1 MIFYPNSEKI
11 NQILKRGEIL
21 EADYLDTVNKIIS
34 DVRKFGDKTLKDLT
48 LRFDK
53 YDLDNKFYFE
63 KEELKKFYDEIPED
77 LKLAFNKAKENIE
90 NFHKTQLEK
99 TYLIESDGAVLG
111 QKISPIDSVS
121 VYVPGG
127 KASYPSTV
135 LMNVIPAK
143 VAGVNRVVMTTPA
156 SNGEINKLV
165 LGVAYLAG
173 VDRVYLLGG
182 AQAIAAVAFGTDT
195 VEKVD
200 KIVGPGNIYV
210 ALAKKLVFGFVDID
224 MIAGPSEIL
233 IIADESANPK
243 FVAADMLSQA
253 EHDELA
259 SAITITWDKDLA
271 NKIKEELTVQL
282 NNLKRSEI
290 AQKSLEKFGG
300 ILLVKDVE
308 EAVKFAN
315 MVAPEHLELSVQNPF
330 ELLYKIKHAGA
341 IFMGHFTPEA
351 IGDYFAGPNHTL
363 PTGGTARFF
372 SPLGVYDFM
381 KKSSII
387 NCSKEYVK
395 KFGDMI
401 IKMAKSEGLDAHA
414 NSVKVRLEKD
424 SEF

>member
-99 TYLIESDGAVLG
+99 TYLIENDGAVLG

-271 NKIKEELTVQL
+271 NKIKEELIVQL

-414 NSVKVRLEKD
+414 NSVKVRLEQD